1 MLFNTF
7 VRNYRSMAY
16 GLLWRIHKL
25 IPAMILALLST
36 QTAQAEDTF
45 TIVAFGDSL
54 TRGYGLPEDQGLV
67 PQLQEWLHA
76 NGGEH
81 IEVLNAGLSGDTTA
95 GGLARIDWTL
105 TDEVDAVIVALGGND
120 MLRGIFPT
128 SSHENL
134 DGIVALLAARNLP
147 VMLVGLPAP
156 TNFGPEFKSEFD
168 AMYPT
173 VAAKYDTLLYP
184 YFFEGFGVAQD
195 TSAISQYLQNDA
207 THPNAEGVLLI
218 VAHMGPM
225 VLELAR

>member
-1 MLFNTF
+1 LFNTF
-7 VRNYRSMAY
+7 VRKTYTFSY
-16 GLLWRIHKL
+16 GFLAATHKL
-25 IPAMILALLST
+25 LIAIILAILTT
-36 QTAQAEDTF
+36 QSAQAEDTF
-45 TIVAFGDSL
+45 TIVAFGDSI

-67 PQLQEWLHA
+67 PQLQAWLHA
-76 NGGEH
+76 NGGEN
-81 IEVLNAGLSGDTTA
+81 ITVLNAGLSGDTTA

-134 DGIVALLAARNLP
+134 DGIVALLTERGLP

-156 TNFGPEFKSEFD
+156 TNFGPEFKEEFD

-173 VAAKYDTLLYP
+173 VATKYDTLLYP
-184 YFFEGFGVAQD
+184 YFFEGFGAAQD
-195 TSAISQYLQNDA
+195 TAALTQYLQDDA

>member
-1 MLFNTF
+1 MFNTF
-7 VRNYRSMAY
+7 VRNTYPMEY
-16 GLLWRIHKL
+16 GLLRATHKL
-25 IPAMILALLST
+25 LMAMFLAILT
-36 QTAQAEDTF
+36 THPAQAEDTF
-45 TIVAFGDSL
+45 TIVAFGDSI
-54 TRGYGLPEDQGLV
+54 TRGYGLPEDQGFV
-67 PQLQEWLHA
+67 PQLQAWLHA
-76 NGGEH
+76 NGGEN

-105 TDEVDAVIVALGGND
+105 TDDVDAVIVALGGND

-134 DGIVALLAARNLP
+134 DGIVALLTERGLP

-156 TNFGPEFKSEFD
+156 TNFGPEFKEEFD

-184 YFFEGFGVAQD
+184 YFFEGFGASQD
-195 TSAISQYLQNDA
+195 TAAIRQYLQDDA
-207 THPNAEGVLLI
+207 THPNEEGVLLI
-218 VAHMGPM
+218 VADMGPM

>member
-1 MLFNTF
+1 MFNTF
-7 VRNYRSMAY
+7 IRKTYSMAY
-16 GLLWRIHKL
+16 GFLSPTRKL
-25 IPAMILALLST
+25 MLATVLAILT
-36 QTAQAEDTF
+36 IQPAQAEDTF

-54 TRGYGLPEDQGLV
+54 TRGYGLPEEQGFV
-67 PQLQEWLHA
+67 PQLQAWLHA
-76 NGGEH
+76 NGGKH

-105 TDEVDAVIVALGGND
+105 TDDVDAVIVALGGND

-134 DGIVALLAARNLP
+134 DGIVALLTERGLP
-147 VMLVGLPAP
+147 VMLVGLPAR
-156 TNFGPEFKSEFD
+156 TNFGPEFKEEFD
-168 AMYPT
+168 AMYPA
-173 VAAKYDTLLYP
+173 VATRYETLLYP
-184 YFFEGFGVAQD
+184 YFFEGFGAAQD
-195 TSAISQYLQNDA
+195 AAAIRLYLQDDA